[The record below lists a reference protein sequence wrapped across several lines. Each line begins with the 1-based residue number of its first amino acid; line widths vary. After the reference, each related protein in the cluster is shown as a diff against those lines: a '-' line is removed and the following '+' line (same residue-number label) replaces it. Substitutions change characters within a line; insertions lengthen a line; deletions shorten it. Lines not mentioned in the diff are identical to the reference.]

1 MEPAE
6 LNPKGI
12 YSAGM
17 ASRASPVSHSLL
29 GGLFTLTEGD
39 LQGGRF
45 KESRVFTWLFRWN
58 FVASMVHLFS
68 FIFIWA
74 RYFSTQGERSDFSMD
89 GDVTWGGVCW
99 EFEEGVLSFSN
110 VPERVWD
117 RRDMIFTVVEGFFF
131 LSFLFQAINGL
142 MVEEYAKRVQFNGVQ
157 YLRFQ
162 EYSLSGSLALVGIAL
177 TVQINDVQTLFY
189 IFFLSYTC
197 MIFGLVSD
205 NIRSVWRDCGR
216 FQQNCTDQKTPFS
229 AIPDQLRWLMWYTHI
244 VGWVPLLAVFTCLL
258 AHFLTTANLGWSC
271 LQSLPLGS
279 GSEVRSVPDFV
290 IVLVVCTLV
299 LYSSFGFVHVWQLK
313 RDEKVVLPD
322 VRLVRDAQTGVLIE
336 GLFILLSL
344 TAKLILGFIIASNV
358 LFV

>member
-1 MEPAE
+1 MAWNTNI
-6 LNPKGI
+6 L
-12 YSAGM
+12 YS
-17 ASRASPVSHSLL
+17 SRADAKTGETFVYGPLSVRQEDVRTSDDFQKSR
-29 GGLFTLTEGD
+29 LF
-39 LQGGRF
+39 
-45 KESRVFTWLFRWN
+45 SWLFWWN
-58 FVASMVHLFS
+58 FTASMVHLFS

-74 RYFSTQGERSDFSMD
+74 RYFSTSDERSDFTMD

-99 EFEEGVLSFSN
+99 ELEDDVLSFSN

-117 RRDMIFTVVEGFFF
+117 RRDMIFCVVEGFFF
-131 LSFLFQAINGL
+131 LSFLFQGINGL
-142 MVEEYAKRVQFNGVQ
+142 MVEEYAKRVMNNGVQ

-177 TVQINDVQTLFY
+177 TVQINDLQTLFY

-205 NIRSVWRDCGR
+205 NIRSVWRDCKR
-216 FQQNCTDQKTPFS
+216 FEMQLGGGNASFS
-229 AIPDQLRWLMWYTHI
+229 AIPEQLRWLMWYAHL

-258 AHFLTTANLGWSC
+258 VHFLTTANLGWSC

-290 IVLVVCTLV
+290 VVLVVCTFV
-299 LYSSFGFVHVWQLK
+299 LYSSFGFVHVWQLR
-313 RDEKVVLPD
+313 RDEA
-322 VRLVRDAQTGVLIE
+322 AQANAGDEYKLREATTGALIE
-336 GLFILLSL
+336 GLFIFLSL
-344 TAKLILGFIIASNV
+344 TAKLILGFVIASNI

>member
-1 MEPAE
+1 M
-6 LNPKGI
+6 NGSQG
-12 YSAGM
+12 SA
-17 ASRASPVSHSLL
+17 VSHSLL

-39 LQGGRF
+39 LQGGNF
-45 KESRVFTWLFRWN
+45 KNSRVFTWLFRWN
-58 FVASMVHLFS
+58 FLASMVHLFS

-157 YLRFQ
+157 FLRFQ

-205 NIRSVWRDCGR
+205 NIRAVWRDCWLYR
-216 FQQNCTDQKTPFS
+216 QNCMDKTTPFS
-229 AIPDQLRWLMWYTHI
+229 AIPAQLRWLMWYTHI

-258 AHFLTTANLGWSC
+258 IHFLMTANLGWSC

-279 GSEVRSVPDFV
+279 GSEARSVPDFV

-313 RDEKVVLPD
+313 RDEKEVPLD
-322 VRLVRDAQTGVLIE
+322 GRSVRDAETGVLIE
-336 GLFILLSL
+336 GLFIFLSL
-344 TAKLILGFIIASNV
+344 TAKLILGFVIASNI